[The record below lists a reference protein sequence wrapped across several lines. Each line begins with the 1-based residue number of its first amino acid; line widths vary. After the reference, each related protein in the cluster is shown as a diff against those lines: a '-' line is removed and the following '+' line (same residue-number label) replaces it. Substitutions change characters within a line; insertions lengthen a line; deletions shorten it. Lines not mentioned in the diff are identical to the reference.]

1 MREKVSGEG
10 AVNYVCVV
18 EKSQERT
25 FTMRITRVTFAI
37 ALLTTFALSAHA
49 EVSLSGIFTDNMV
62 VQRGIAVPVF
72 GHADPGEQVTVT
84 VGDQSASAIADA
96 DGKWRVTLGRVSA
109 TGAFEMKISGSNEI
123 VLTNLVLGDVWV
135 CSGQSNMAFT
145 VSGCFDAAAEIAA
158 ADYPDI
164 RLFNLKRHPSEEPI
178 DEVTGPWTPCS
189 PETVKYFSAVGY
201 FFGRDL
207 HRELGVPIG
216 LINTSWGGTPA
227 EAWTSIEK
235 IEANPRFDSILA
247 RWEKI
252 LEAYPEAMIK
262 YENEMIPAWKTKCDA
277 AKAAGEKLPRRPRAP
292 AGPTDPHRPGIL
304 FNGMINPIIPFAIRG
319 AIWYQGESNAGRA
332 YEYRALMP
340 TLIRDWRKRWGQG
353 PFPFGIVQLAN
364 FRPIVDEPAEN
375 SWAELREAQLMT
387 AQNDRN
393 TGLAVIIEVGDTVT
407 IHPRNKQTVGHRLAL
422 WALGNTY
429 GQDIVYSGPVYRSM
443 EIEGR
448 RIRLH
453 FDHVGAGLCRRV
465 TENAPYPSKLVG
477 FQIAGHGR
485 TWHWADAKIDGNTV
499 VVSSDRVR
507 YPVAVRYGW
516 AMNPVCNLF
525 NKDGLP
531 ATPFRTDTWRGITW
545 GR

>member
-1 MREKVSGEG
+1 MR
-10 AVNYVCVV
+10 AVRVV
-18 EKSQERT
+18 
-25 FTMRITRVTFAI
+25 FTI
-37 ALLTTFALSAHA
+37 ALLTTVVLTAHA
-49 EVSLSGIFTDNMV
+49 EVTLSGISDNMV

-72 GHADPGEQVTVT
+72 GHADPGERVTVT
-84 VGDQSASAIADA
+84 LGNQSASAVADA
-96 DGKWRVTLGRVSA
+96 DGKWQATLDPVNA
-109 TGAFEMKISGSNEI
+109 EGAFEMKVAGANEI
-123 VLTNLVLGDVWV
+123 VLSNLVLGDVW
-135 CSGQSNMAFT
+135 
-145 VSGCFDAAAEIAA
+145 
-158 ADYPDI
+158 YPDI

-178 DEVTGPWTPCS
+178 DEVEGPWTPCT

-235 IEANPRFDSILA
+235 IEVNPQFDSIIE
-247 RWEKI
+247 RWVKI

-262 YENEMIPAWKTKCDA
+262 YENETVPAWKTKYDA
-277 AKAAGEKLPRRPRAP
+277 AKAAGEKLPRKPRAP

-304 FNGMINPIIPFAIRG
+304 FNGMINPIIPLAIKG

-340 TLIRDWRKRWGQG
+340 TLIRDWRNRWGQG
-353 PFPFGIVQLAN
+353 AFPFGIVQLAN
-364 FRPIVDEPAEN
+364 FRPTKEGPTEDV
-375 SWAELREAQLMT
+375 WAELREAQLMT

-393 TGLAVIIEVGDTVT
+393 TGLAVIIDAGEIET
-407 IHPRNKQTVGHRLAL
+407 IHPRDKQTVGHRLAL
-422 WALGNTY
+422 WALGTTY
-429 GQDIVYSGPVYRSM
+429 GRDIEYSGPVYRSM

-448 RIRLH
+448 RIRLS

-465 TENAPYPSKLVG
+465 TENAQYPSKLVG

-485 TWHWADAKIDGNTV
+485 TWHWADAKFDGDTV

-516 AMNPVCNLF
+516 AINPVCNLF

-531 ATPFRTDTWRGITW
+531 ATPFRTDTWRGVTW
-545 GR
+545 GK